1 MGDTITYET
10 KLGTRSYEV
19 FAVSKIA
26 VDDGTVLNNSAE
38 NIITLVTCVMDQPQ
52 YRWCVQARATA

>member
-1 MGDTITYET
+1 MGDKITYET
-10 KLGTRSYEV
+10 RLGTRSYEV

-26 VDDGTVLNNSAE
+26 VDDGTVLRDSAD
-38 NIITLVTCVMDQPQ
+38 NILTLITCVMDQPQ